1 MPFCT
6 GLMELQVEHSKLHFD
21 EKFEVLH
28 LKWPSTR
35 EQPPV
40 EVTRDHP

>member
-1 MPFCT
+1 MSFCRE
-6 GLMELQVEHSKLHFD
+6 LMELQVEQSKLHFD

-35 EQPPV
+35 EQPSV
-40 EVTRDHP
+40 EVIRGHP